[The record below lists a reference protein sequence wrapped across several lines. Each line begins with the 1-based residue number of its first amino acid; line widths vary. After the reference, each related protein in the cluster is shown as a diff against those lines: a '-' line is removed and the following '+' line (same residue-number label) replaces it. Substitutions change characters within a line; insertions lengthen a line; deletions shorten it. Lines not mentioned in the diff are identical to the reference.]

1 MADQVDWLP
10 VLQKVFKDYGTQLR
24 RSKVKKFAA
33 KVARQQGRTED
44 KKELQSQFKA
54 FLKSDMGRSSVV
66 EKDDVLS
73 LGLSEAAGPSQPRLS
88 LFDLAEAAASLS
100 KKQPTRTQPTRPS
113 AKPKSQDNP
122 LTVTKGPR
130 SIRKRKTSTSPDEA
144 ASMSPASTAEPAVKP
159 KKRKRKL
166 NADDSSQPA
175 PAAKLPE
182 QDPSEPEASHIQQE
196 SDKPAAQLPAA
207 KAKKQKHRYS
217 KQLPSD
223 ANMQAVESP
232 AGTVVA
238 ADGPAAEAAVAIQ
251 RVQEPIEAVAE
262 EATTEPKQM
271 KDKKKKKKRRRIED
285 VATGSQPDLA
295 ENPAVPAA
303 AVIQDQPE
311 LVVTEEPSVQPDR
324 EELANKLKKKKK
336 KKKKKQHSDAANQ
349 ARTDVKKGK
358 FTKQEKDTL
367 KQAAHKYAQDNGL
380 PSDDFA
386 WLLNKPRT
394 SGNRKDVAGA
404 WQTIAQSLPHRTYKS
419 VYACGSR
426 MLSELNY
433 QGKWSKEEDERLRQ
447 LVGEKGSKWKE
458 ISTSLGRFPEGCR
471 DRWRELKLGGSR
483 QSGRWSE
490 EETTKLRS
498 LVNEYLARKQEIE
511 EKTRAGD
518 ALTLTLDDL
527 ESSPADTDSKPTD
540 GRIILDDI
548 DWDVISAQ
556 HGTRAAPQCLT
567 KWYTQLAPSM
577 VSKGEW
583 GSGDDRR
590 LLRALAKTGV
600 THDFQVNWGQLVASR
615 SAMQARRRWRLMLKC
630 VKDATDREFHENLH
644 TLLETFTP
652 DLLVTAAGSA
662 AAHDPEAVDD
672 LS

>member
-1 MADQVDWLP
+1 MTMSGIALPQCLIIAWVPAIQPSAWL
-10 VLQKVFKDYGTQLR
+10 L
-24 RSKVKKFAA
+24 
-33 KVARQQGRTED
+33 
-44 KKELQSQFKA
+44 
-54 FLKSDMGRSSVV
+54 
-66 EKDDVLS
+66 
-73 LGLSEAAGPSQPRLS
+73 RLS
-88 LFDLAEAAASLS
+88 YA
-100 KKQPTRTQPTRPS
+100 
-113 AKPKSQDNP
+113 N
-122 LTVTKGPR
+122 VTN
-130 SIRKRKTSTSPDEA
+130 EVYYA
-144 ASMSPASTAEPAVKP
+144 
-159 KKRKRKL
+159 
-166 NADDSSQPA
+166 ADDSSQPA

-336 KKKKKQHSDAANQ
+336 KKKKKQHSDAGVDAQQTAAVSAAGVEPETYPAPAEPVQEPAVKPRKKKKHKQDASVEPRPAGTTAVDTIAAAAEIESVPGSELQQADIAASAAAEVKPKKRRHKDSASRSKPPSAADGSQLAAVKAGAPRAEAQEPEQPAVKPKRKRKSKGDTTAAAEAATDAPSGVPAAAAATAQTPKAKKAKKVTAATAKESSCTALPGMNSWRANQ

-433 QGKWSKEEDERLRQ
+433 QVRQ
-447 LVGEKGSKWKE
+447 GTVL
-458 ISTSLGRFPEGCR
+458 
-471 DRWRELKLGGSR
+471 
-483 QSGRWSE
+483 Q
-490 EETTKLRS
+490 
-498 LVNEYLARKQEIE
+498 
-511 EKTRAGD
+511 
-518 ALTLTLDDL
+518 TLTC
-527 ESSPADTDSKPTD
+527 
-540 GRIILDDI
+540 
-548 DWDVISAQ
+548 V
-556 HGTRAAPQCLT
+556 
-567 KWYTQLAPSM
+567 
-577 VSKGEW
+577 
-583 GSGDDRR
+583 
-590 LLRALAKTGV
+590 
-600 THDFQVNWGQLVASR
+600 R
-615 SAMQARRRWRLMLKC
+615 SAMTKAAVHAQYKRL
-630 VKDATDREFHENLH
+630 
-644 TLLETFTP
+644 
-652 DLLVTAAGSA
+652 
-662 AAHDPEAVDD
+662 
-672 LS
+672 